1 VGDAEKA
8 ARRACGPAPPRAR
21 ARLPSPER
29 GQVRN
34 DEEMA
39 AFFDAHAAPAVAARV
54 RALVASGRVPRR
66 LAADFTQELTTRVW
80 ARLGKYDPSRSPP
93 AAFCCMLAD
102 RQARAILA
110 SRRAAK
116 RDPGREVAYTEVASA
131 DDEARQRDMALDIEV
146 AIASL
151 RPRQRRLV
159 DLLRTESVTDA
170 AEALGIHR
178 STAHEEIARIR
189 LRFEAL
195 GLAEYLD

>member
-34 DEEMA
+34 DEEMV

-80 ARLGKYDPSRSPP
+80 ARLGKYDPARSPP
-93 AAFCCMLAD
+93 RSAACWPT
-102 RQARAILA
+102 ARPAP
-110 SRRAAK
+110 SSHREGPPK

-178 STAHEEIARIR
+178 STAHEEIARTR